1 MKKIKLNNSKGS
13 VLAFML
19 CIILL
24 MGIFAH
30 RLMEKSLDALRKAP
44 FSKGQEL
51 EYCMEASSALEAALA
66 ALAVKQDFGLN
77 FPGVGWPDRQSL
89 RDWLASHDIQ
99 PLNRKFRWEIQESEI
114 NEGGKLPFFG
124 LQAGHW
130 KQLFAWHHSNHFD
143 VMFDEDDGQPYFDS
157 MMDWIDSDDDE
168 REEGAEEDYYEQFG
182 FFPKN
187 KPIFSFDDFKRIKGF
202 FYDPKNP
209 ATSGLFFDINGTATP
224 EFRKFSSIVSFY
236 NEGKAERN
244 LFSAEMKD
252 FLAGDD
258 DRLREDMEPNRD
270 GDLISFSSILLRI
283 REERPGFDSILTDQ
297 KNELVRYQNIRVSS
311 IKGAKFTIT
320 SKLKMETEQ
329 PNNNRPSNPNYPQE
343 FKKLKRSPLMQDLG
357 YRYRFI
363 ELDSRE
369 HFSAD

>member
-1 MKKIKLNNSKGS
+1 MNEMNPNNSKGS

-24 MGIFAH
+24 LGIFAH
-30 RLMEKSLDALRKAP
+30 RLMEKSLDELRKAP
-44 FSKGQEL
+44 FSKGQEI
-51 EYCMEASSALEAALA
+51 EYCMEASSALEATLA

-77 FPGVGWPDRQSL
+77 FPGVGWPGRLSL
-89 RDWLASHDIQ
+89 LNWLASHDIQ
-99 PLNRKFRWEIQESEI
+99 PLNPKFRWGIQQSEI
-114 NEGGKLPFFG
+114 NEGGKLPFFD
-124 LQAGHW
+124 LQAVHW
-130 KQLFAWHHSNHFD
+130 KQLFAWHHSNHFE
-143 VMFDEDDGQPYFDS
+143 VMFDEDDGQPYYDCMEDWRDS
-157 MMDWIDSDDDE
+157 NDE
-168 REEGAEEDYYEQFG
+168 ERDEGAEEDYYEQFG
-182 FFPKN
+182 LFPKN
-187 KPIFSFDDFKRIKGF
+187 KPISSFDDFKRIKGF

-209 ATSGLFFDINGTATP
+209 ASSGLFFDINGTATP
-224 EFRKFSSIVSFY
+224 EFRKFTSIVSFY
-236 NEGKAERN
+236 NEGRAERN

-258 DRLREDMEPNRD
+258 DRLREDMEPNRE
-270 GDLISFSSILLRI
+270 GDLISFSSILPRI

-297 KNELVRYQNIRVSS
+297 KNELVRYQNIRTSS
-311 IKGAKFTIT
+311 IRGAKFTIT

-329 PNNNRPSNPNYPQE
+329 PSKNRPSNPSHPQE
-343 FKKLKRSPLMQDLG
+343 FKKLKRSSLMQDLG